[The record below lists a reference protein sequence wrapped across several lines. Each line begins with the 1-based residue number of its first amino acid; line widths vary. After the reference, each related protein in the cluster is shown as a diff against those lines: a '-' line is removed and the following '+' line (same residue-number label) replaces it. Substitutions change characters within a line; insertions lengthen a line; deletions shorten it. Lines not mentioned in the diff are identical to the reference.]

1 MVVEAKAAVEALPVV
16 VVVPAVPVAEEH
28 GGLRLPGAPAAPA
41 AAGGSGCWAC
51 CLPGCCCWV
60 CSSALLLWVGAKVTE
75 PERSPRSPQPFSP
88 ILDRKQQAVLSVRA
102 KELEIAT
109 QRKDRLPTERK
120 QPLEASGPS
129 RKVTKQDTGNLRSWL
144 HPWLLH

>member
-1 MVVEAKAAVEALPVV
+1 MVVEAKAAVEAPPVV

-51 CLPGCCCWV
+51 CSPGCCCWV

-75 PERSPRSPQPFSP
+75 PERSAQPFSP
-88 ILDRKQQAVLSVRA
+88 FLETGNRKQSRVLGS
-102 KELEIAT
+102 
-109 QRKDRLPTERK
+109 
-120 QPLEASGPS
+120 
-129 RKVTKQDTGNLRSWL
+129 RSWRL
-144 HPWLLH
+144 LPSAKMVFLQRGNSPWRFLVQVSRSLSRTPGL